1 MKSKFIWYLCV
12 IVVDFI
18 HRCHNHLKMSSFSL
32 KKNKI
37 SVNPAGLLAINE
49 TTMFVIA

>member
-1 MKSKFIWYLCV
+1 
-12 IVVDFI
+12 
-18 HRCHNHLKMSSFSL
+18 MSSFSL

-49 TTMFVIA
+49 TTVFMIAWMP